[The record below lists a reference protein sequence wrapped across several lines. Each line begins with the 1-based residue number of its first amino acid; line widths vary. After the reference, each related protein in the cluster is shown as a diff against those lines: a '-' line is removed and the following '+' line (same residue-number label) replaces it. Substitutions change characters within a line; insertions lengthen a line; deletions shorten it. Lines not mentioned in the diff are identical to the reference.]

1 MPDHVSQTLL
11 DAVRK
16 LARVPDVEA
25 LVDRRLGDLLEL
37 VQDSETSDPAHVWT
51 DAVRE
56 ILAAQLDRRALTLPS
71 AARALAVSARTLQRR
86 LAEEGTSWRAELDAA
101 RRERTAQL
109 LGRGR
114 TKDATAAS
122 VGYSDSRALRRA
134 VRRWQRDEVDASG
147 PQIGVLRPPW
157 ARARSAQCVPD
168 FSPAIERPRH
178 VQ

>member
-1 MPDHVSQTLL
+1 MPDAISQTLL

-16 LARVPDVEA
+16 LGQVPDVEA
-25 LVDRRLGDLLEL
+25 LLDRRLGDLLEL
-37 VQDSETSDPAHVWT
+37 VRDSETSDPAQVWT
-51 DAVRE
+51 DAVRGM
-56 ILAAQLDRRALTLPS
+56 LAAQLDRPALTLPT

-134 VRRWQRDEVDASG
+134 LRRWQRDEVDASG
-147 PQIGVLRPPW
+147 PQIGVLRPPRAP
-157 ARARSAQCVPD
+157 ARPAQCLPD